1 MKGKIIHYALSQ
13 ITTFNLNN
21 LQNVVEQA
29 VTETQNMFPEQSID
43 WLKDKITNL
52 LSNKDIAVLFDEGNV
67 VFNEKEYVDGFG
79 NTIRLDK
86 IILKQDSVIV
96 ADFKNSIYDK
106 EYINRQMEK
115 YVETIK
121 EIYPEKKICCYVVDV
136 ENVILYEFNNGTI

>member
-67 VFNEKEYVDGFG
+67 AFNEKEYVDGFG

-96 ADFKNSIYDK
+96 AAFKNSIYDK
-106 EYINRQMEK
+106 DYINKQMKK